1 MMWLVGVLGWL
12 ADDSGIAV
20 PANALPLALPLGIAL
35 LAAVTLPGQEAPTPG
50 PAVTDSS
57 VTGRLA

>member
-1 MMWLVGVLGWL
+1 
-12 ADDSGIAV
+12 
-20 PANALPLALPLGIAL
+20 LALPLGIAL
-35 LAAVTLPGQEAPTPG
+35 LAAVTLPGQEAPTPS

>member
-1 MMWLVGVLGWL
+1 MEKQRL
-12 ADDSGIAV
+12 SRT
-20 PANALPLALPLGIAL
+20 NAMPLALPLGIAL

>member
-1 MMWLVGVLGWL
+1 
-12 ADDSGIAV
+12 
-20 PANALPLALPLGIAL
+20 LGIAL
-35 LAAVTLPGQEAPTPG
+35 LAAVTLPGQEAPAPG